1 MFVPPQERFDMVDCL
16 YEYRCAVTIHGDD
29 VLSHSNWEISES
41 FLRQFG
47 LAILSAMSAAQ
58 TNKVC
63 RFLIDQ
69 KTLEVTNKWR
79 RERGEPELR
88 LADLSPAESTPAA

>member
-1 MFVPPQERFDMVDCL
+1 MDCL
-16 YEYRCAVTIHGDD
+16 YEYRTAVTIHGDD

-41 FLRQFG
+41 WLRQFG
-47 LAILSAMSAAQ
+47 LANFSAMNATQ
-58 TNKVC
+58 TNKIF
-63 RFLIDQ
+63 RFLVDH

-88 LADLSPAESTPAA
+88 PSELSAAETSPAA